1 MKAHYTYADVGE
13 KYNGG
18 YNASISVQPIF
29 DHTLTQWPKS
39 TENFMN
45 SLKKELNIT
54 ISAIRKLKMLE
65 YFSGWNR
72 RECMW

>member
-29 DHTLTQWPKS
+29 DHTLTQLTKKYGKFHELAQERIEYYNISHKKAQDAWILSVMKS
-39 TENFMN
+39 
-45 SLKKELNIT
+45 
-54 ISAIRKLKMLE
+54 
-65 YFSGWNR
+65 
-72 RECMW
+72 